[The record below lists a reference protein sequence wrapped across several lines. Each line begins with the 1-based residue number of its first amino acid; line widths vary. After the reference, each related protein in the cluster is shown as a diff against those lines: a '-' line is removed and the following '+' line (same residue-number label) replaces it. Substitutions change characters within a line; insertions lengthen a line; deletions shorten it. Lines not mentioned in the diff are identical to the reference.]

1 MKKIVLIN
9 LIILIL
15 LIFLTEFTL
24 RILLSYNV
32 QGISENIPN
41 KKINYNFNQPNLNYG
56 KAFGVKIYTDK
67 YGFRIKKNH
76 FIKKNKKDIL
86 FVGGSV
92 TFGPV
97 ITADKTFVELLNN
110 DSNFNIRNASVFG
123 TNLENNIEI
132 IKNYVNLKEVD
143 KIFINFPLDDI
154 ISNKVDYKRDSVNQ
168 VNQREIVDSLKKNK
182 VINYINTF
190 VRSKSATYVF
200 IKGIMANPQK
210 NNYIHDLNLYK
221 NKKLLDL
228 LEVNLDLLSKVFS
241 KEKIFFYSIPYAA
254 QVKNGC
260 GKSDGTEEILKEIFE
275 KKGLEIFILKN
286 NFCKTQKPI
295 DYYFKNDPVH
305 LSKTGHFAVYQSLK
319 EFIN

>member
-32 QGISENIPN
+32 QGISENILN

-76 FIKKNKKDIL
+76 LIKKNKKDIL

-92 TFGPV
+92 TFGPG

-132 IKNYVNLKEVD
+132 IKNYRNLKEVD
-143 KIFINFPLDDI
+143 KIFINFPLDDV
-154 ISNKVDYKRDSVNQ
+154 ISNKVDLERNNINQ
-168 VNQREIVDSLKKNK
+168 KEIVDSLKKNK
-182 VINYINTF
+182 LINYINTF

-200 IKGIMANPQK
+200 IKGIIANPQK

-221 NKKLLDL
+221 NKKLLDM

-254 QVKNGC
+254 QVKNKC
-260 GKSDGTEEILKEIFE
+260 GTSDGTEEILKEIFE
-275 KKGLEIFILKN
+275 KKDLKIFILKN